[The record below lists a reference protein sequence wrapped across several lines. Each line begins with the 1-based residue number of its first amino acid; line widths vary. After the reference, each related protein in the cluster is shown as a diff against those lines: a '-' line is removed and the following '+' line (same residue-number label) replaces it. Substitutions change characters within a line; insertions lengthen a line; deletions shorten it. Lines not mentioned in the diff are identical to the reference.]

1 MSFKTL
7 FHNAALLCIDI
18 RRIRPVCVWLL
29 SSNSPCR
36 QVRELFKF
44 AHCRGIRRIHP
55 NQSPG
60 AFERARRARVLI
72 CLSLALIQQFALP
85 TGSRTL
91 QVRSLSRHS
100 PYTSKSKPWR
110 FRASS
115 TRPCFDLSVQGSLLT
130 RKKTACLFGQAEES
144 TAQAVISLFIP
155 DCV

>member
-1 MSFKTL
+1 M
-7 FHNAALLCIDI
+7 
-18 RRIRPVCVWLL
+18 RL
-29 SSNSPCR
+29 SY
-36 QVRELFKF
+36 
-44 AHCRGIRRIHP
+44 
-55 NQSPG
+55 
-60 AFERARRARVLI
+60 VLI
-72 CLSLALIQQFALP
+72 FALP

-115 TRPCFDLSVQGSLLT
+115 TRTGFDLFSMALIQQFALPTGSRTFQVRSLSRHSPYTSSLPSVQLRACSHCPYGILSVQGSLLT

-155 DCV
+155 EHVQTHLDPDIHLVRP